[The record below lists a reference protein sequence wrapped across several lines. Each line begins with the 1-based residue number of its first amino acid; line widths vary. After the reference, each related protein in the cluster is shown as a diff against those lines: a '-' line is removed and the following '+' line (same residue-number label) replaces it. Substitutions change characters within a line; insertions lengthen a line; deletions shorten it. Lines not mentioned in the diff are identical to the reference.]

1 MNRVRILLEKMIIFQ
16 GFFETMSGAKYS
28 IAGEVLT
35 ESQSEPS
42 ENSTE
47 MLEFGNYK
55 MTNEAKIKD
64 IKIQY
69 NGTEYSSNQILNLAK
84 QKGFA
89 TKSSEIFIKQTK
101 NKQKVYNLEVI
112 QSALD
117 TIFNDENNC

>member
-1 MNRVRILLEKMIIFQ
+1 MDSIL
-16 GFFETMSGAKYS
+16 TNANYS
-28 IAGEVLT
+28 IVGSTQL
-35 ESQSEPS
+35 ESQNEPS

-47 MLEFGNYK
+47 MLEFGDYK

-64 IKIQY
+64 IKVQY

-89 TKSSEIFIKQTK
+89 TKLSEIFIKQTK

-112 QSALD
+112 QNTLD

>member
-1 MNRVRILLEKMIIFQ
+1 
-16 GFFETMSGAKYS
+16 
-28 IAGEVLT
+28 
-35 ESQSEPS
+35 
-42 ENSTE
+42 

-55 MTNEAKIKD
+55 MTNEAKVKD

-69 NGTEYSSNQILNLAK
+69 NRTEYTADQILDLAK

-89 TKSSEIFIKQTK
+89 TKLSEIFIKQTK